1 MTTLTKTDRTEV
13 ITDVL
18 NATFLPLFKDWKE
31 RVAVELLARNQAT
44 HPRFYELWA
53 DEANRQ
59 YLSVSH
65 NVCVY
70 AEVEKSPVLVRH
82 PDIDS
87 LAEDVNV
94 DTTFA
99 LNSRWDDQWDSI
111 SLDILCPAS
120 NREIVLEEGH
130 PLIVEYAAL
139 IQQFGE
145 AHSLLVSTLYSYK
158 QREKFE
164 VDFPDLARYLPARV
178 TTMAVAIKVE
188 DVMVKLAKVGIPP
201 KALTSE
207 VIDG

>member
-1 MTTLTKTDRTEV
+1 MPTLTKNDRVEV
-13 ITDVL
+13 ITDAL
-18 NATFLPLFKDWKE
+18 NATFLPLLKDWEE
-31 RVAVELLARNQAT
+31 RVAVELLARNQAA
-44 HPRFYELWA
+44 HPHFYELWA

-70 AEVEKSPVLVRH
+70 TEVEKRTVSIRR

-87 LAEDVNV
+87 LAKDVNV

-99 LNSRWDDQWDSI
+99 LNGRWDNQWDSV
-111 SLDILCPAS
+111 SLDVLCPAS
-120 NREIVLEEGH
+120 NREIVLEEDH

-139 IQQFGE
+139 IQQFSE

-164 VDFPDLARYLPARV
+164 VDFPDLARYLPTRV
-178 TTMAVAIKVE
+178 TTMAVAVKVE
-188 DVMVKLAKVGIPP
+188 DVITKLAKVGIPP

-207 VIDG
+207 VIE